1 MIVSYYL
8 RKIDLEGVDVISL
21 WQTLKAIGY
30 QVLIGNGLTVRAN
43 VEKFESKEH
52 IKKEL
57 IMDVEFLL
65 KRFRI
70 KK

>member
-57 IMDVEFLL
+57 IMDVETLL

>member
-30 QVLIGNGLTVRAN
+30 QVLIGNGLLVQTIVGP
-43 VEKFESKEH
+43 FDSMEH

-57 IMDVEFLL
+57 IMDVETLL
-65 KRFRI
+65 KRFKI
-70 KK
+70 KN